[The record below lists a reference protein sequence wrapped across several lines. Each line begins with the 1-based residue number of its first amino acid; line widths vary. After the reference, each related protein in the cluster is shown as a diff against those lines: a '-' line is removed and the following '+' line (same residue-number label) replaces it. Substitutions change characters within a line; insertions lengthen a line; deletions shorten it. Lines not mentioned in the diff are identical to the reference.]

1 MMKQGNIT
9 MLRYISSS
17 RRLQSTLK
25 GPELSSSPS
34 DPDPNPLLFNFGSY
48 SNNNN
53 TPTVPHSLRTRH
65 SVTPSLPNKPS
76 NDLELLERSIQHT
89 NKVSSNLTNY
99 NYKITYLPP
108 GFGSNQQ
115 IKINSELEKELQEIL
130 SSFNAPIDFALGY
143 GSGVFE
149 QAGYLG
155 KKPQIDLI
163 FGCYD
168 PLKFHEVNLRKNPYH
183 YSGMRYFG
191 SHAIAKL
198 QEVAAGVYFNPFAT
212 ISGHEVKYGVVSMD
226 RLLRDLALWDTFYLA
241 GRLQKPVK
249 FLKNNLNVLYWN
261 QVNLRNA
268 ATLGKYI
275 TLEKNGGKFDEFEF
289 YKEITALSYLGDIRY
304 TLGGEDPHKVTNIVT
319 KNFQFFREYYK
330 PIYED
335 VVVRNNDYLPRG
347 FTLDNSVKLLT
358 EKISG
363 TSSTQAAKGIL
374 TAGVVKSLKYAWHK
388 KMKAWKGK
396 WAKRTHTQ

>member
-1 MMKQGNIT
+1 MMKPGNIT

-17 RRLQSTLK
+17 RRLQSTFK

-34 DPDPNPLLFNFGSY
+34 DSDPNPLLFNFGSY

-53 TPTVPHSLRTRH
+53 TPTVPHSLRTRR

-226 RLLRDLALWDTFYLA
+226 RLLRDLALW
-241 GRLQKPVK
+241 G
-249 FLKNNLNVLYWN
+249 
-261 QVNLRNA
+261 
-268 ATLGKYI
+268 
-275 TLEKNGGKFDEFEF
+275 
-289 YKEITALSYLGDIRY
+289 S
-304 TLGGEDPHKVTNIVT
+304 
-319 KNFQFFREYYK
+319 
-330 PIYED
+330 
-335 VVVRNNDYLPRG
+335 
-347 FTLDNSVKLLT
+347 
-358 EKISG
+358 IS
-363 TSSTQAAKGIL
+363 I
-374 TAGVVKSLKYAWHK
+374 
-388 KMKAWKGK
+388 
-396 WAKRTHTQ
+396 